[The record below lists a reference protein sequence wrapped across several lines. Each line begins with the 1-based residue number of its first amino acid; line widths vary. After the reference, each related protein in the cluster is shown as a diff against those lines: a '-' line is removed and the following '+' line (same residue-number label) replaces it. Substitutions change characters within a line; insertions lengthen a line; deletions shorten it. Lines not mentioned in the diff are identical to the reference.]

1 MDTPKD
7 ALNLNT
13 SHTTSSKDLFST
25 PLKILPFGLSHSP
38 QNSKTTSLP
47 QNSLNLFWG
56 KKQTRLALRKKWK
69 NTWTYKKKNQKGE
82 SKLQKKWFQSREIRP
97 NE

>member
-56 KKQTRLALRKKWK
+56 KKQTRLALRK
-69 NTWTYKKKNQKGE
+69 NERIHGHTKKKKPKWGV
-82 SKLQKKWFQSREIRP
+82 KTTKKMVPIKR
-97 NE
+97 NKT